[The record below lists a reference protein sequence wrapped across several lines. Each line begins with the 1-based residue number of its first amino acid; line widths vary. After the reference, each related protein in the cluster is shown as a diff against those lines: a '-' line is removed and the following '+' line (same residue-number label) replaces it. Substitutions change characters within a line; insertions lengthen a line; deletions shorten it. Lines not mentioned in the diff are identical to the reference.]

1 MRNSDGKGVRFKNKE
16 YKLDREDDE
25 DHLTTRMTNWNIIFD
40 IIESPPCQNIA
51 FLATLVALH
60 FTPVSKWVSK

>member
-1 MRNSDGKGVRFKNKE
+1 MQNSDGKGVRFKNKE

-51 FLATLVALH
+51 FSLFNLYDDHHMIT
-60 FTPVSKWVSK
+60 